1 MTEHSEQLSWR
12 VTGMDC
18 PGCARTIERAL
29 SSLAGVSAVTVN
41 AAAGTLRLELQP
53 QRTSRETVTTAVRRL
68 GYGVVEP
75 GAAPPAGAWRHR
87 DVTLAAVAGLWLLL
101 ANLTTYP
108 VPCYAAAI
116 LVAGLTPL
124 RRAWGALMARQLD
137 MNCLMMLAVVGAA
150 ALGDWAEAA
159 TVTFLFA
166 LGELLEGYAARRS
179 QRALEALV
187 RERPE
192 LARVVREGRSYEV
205 SAAEVSVGEL
215 VEVLP
220 GDRVSLDGEVV
231 TGHSTLD
238 LSALTGES
246 LPVEVTAGAEVL
258 AGSLNYQGVLR
269 LRVTRVF
276 AESTLSRI
284 IDLVQDAQSRKAT
297 RQRFIDRFAQ
307 LYTPAVVGLAALL
320 AASGPFLFGGP
331 TADWVY
337 RALVLLVIACPCAL
351 VISTPVTLV
360 SALTGAT
367 RQGVLIKGG
376 LFLERL
382 ARLKVIAF
390 DKTGTLT
397 RGQLQLTGVRGEGE
411 REALGLAAAVQQHSE
426 HPLARA
432 VVAQAFEQGL
442 QLQEATEFQSY
453 PGVGTQARVGS
464 RLVEVGRSQSAVPEE
479 LQDCTLAELRVDGE
493 HRAWLTFADRVRP
506 ESRATLAELRQLGI
520 QAIMLTGDRQGPAR
534 QVARELE
541 LTEFHS
547 DLLPGDKLA
556 RLEALR
562 AQGLVAMVGDGI
574 NDAPALAGAD
584 VGVAM
589 GAAGTA
595 VAVETADVALMGS
608 DLQALPRAVRI
619 ARRAERV
626 LTQNIVFAVGVK
638 VVFFL
643 LAAGGL
649 ANMWMA
655 ILADTGAALL
665 VTVNGLRLVT
675 TRPVRHEAAP
685 AAAIPCAGGC
695 CGGS

>member
-1 MTEHSEQLSWR
+1 
-12 VTGMDC
+12 MDC
-18 PGCARTIERAL
+18 PGCARTIERTLTA
-29 SSLAGVSAVTVN
+29 LAGVSAVNINV
-41 AAAGTLRLELQP
+41 AAGTLQLELHP
-53 QRTSRETVTTAVRRL
+53 QRTSRDTVAAAVRRL
-68 GYGVVEP
+68 GYGVEDGSAP
-75 GAAPPAGAWRHR
+75 AAPSSWRHR
-87 DVTLAAVAGLWLLL
+87 DVTLALVAALWIGL
-101 ANLTTYP
+101 AQISGYP
-108 VPCYAAAI
+108 TPCYAFAI
-116 LVAGLTPL
+116 VVAGVTPL
-124 RRAWGALMARQLD
+124 RRAWGALCSRQLD
-137 MNCLMMLAVVGAA
+137 MNVLMMLAVAGAA

-166 LGELLEGYAARRS
+166 LGEMLEGYAARRS

-187 RERPE
+187 KERPE
-192 LARVVREGRSYEV
+192 LARVVRSGVTVEV
-205 SAAEVSVGEL
+205 PAREVSVGEL

-220 GDRVSLDGEVV
+220 GDRVSLDGEVE
-231 TGHSTLD
+231 TGQSALD

-246 LPVEVTAGAEVL
+246 LPVEVGPGAEVL

-269 LRVTRVF
+269 LKVTRLF

-284 IDLVQDAQSRKAT
+284 IEMVQDAQARKAT

-307 LYTPAVVGLAALL
+307 VYTPAVVGLAALL

-331 TADWVY
+331 VADWVY

-382 ARLKVIAF
+382 ARLKVVAF

-397 RGQLQLTGVRGEGE
+397 RGQLQLVAVEGDSLE
-411 REALGLAAAVQQHSE
+411 LAAAVGQHSE

-432 VVAQAFEQGL
+432 VVARARELGL
-442 QLQEATEFQSY
+442 AVPEATEFRAY
-453 PGVGTQARVGS
+453 PGLGAQARVGTH
-464 RLVEVGRSQSAVPEE
+464 LVEVGRPQGPVPAASATV
-479 LQDCTLAELRVDGE
+479 AEVRVDGE
-493 HRAWLTFADRVRP
+493 RRALLSFADRVRP
-506 ESRATLAELRQLGI
+506 EARSALQELHLLGLRTV
-520 QAIMLTGDRQGPAR
+520 MLTGDRREAAEP
-534 QVARELE
+534 VARELG
-541 LTEFHS
+541 LSEFHA
-547 DLLPGDKLA
+547 DLLPGDKLT
-556 RLEALR
+556 RLEGY
-562 AQGLVAMVGDGI
+562 QSEGLVAMVGDGI

-608 DLQALPRAVRI
+608 DLHALARAVRL
-619 ARRAERV
+619 ARRAEAV

-643 LAAGGL
+643 LAAAGM

-655 ILADTGAALL
+655 ILADTGAALA
-665 VTVNGLRLVT
+665 VTCNGLRLVGRSS
-675 TRPVRHEAAP
+675 RPFARAAP
-685 AAAIPCAGGC
+685 APVATCCTSGC